1 MSANTPQN
9 ALDNQFSHGH
19 GVEQEL
25 AQQTDCEQQA
35 ALLLPSIGAVA
46 DRAMVL
52 QARRRVRERAM
63 EMATQRRR
71 ARQAVGLAI
80 LGFSLLLLVLT
91 PVLWGGVRME
101 EGWQHFADS
110 EMQTVYVVGWLFP
123 ATIAGLVIGLMRA
136 RSSRTGGRRLGS
148 VDSPVR

>member
-9 ALDNQFSHGH
+9 AFGGPPGNGH
-19 GVEQEL
+19 GMEWEL
-25 AQQTDCEQQA
+25 ARQA

-46 DRAMVL
+46 DRPMVL
-52 QARRRVRERAM
+52 QAKRRVRERAM

-110 EMQTVYVVGWLFP
+110 EMQAVYVVGWLFP
-123 ATIAGLVIGLMRA
+123 TTIAGLVIGLMRT
-136 RSSRTGGRRLGS
+136 RSSRAGGRRLGS